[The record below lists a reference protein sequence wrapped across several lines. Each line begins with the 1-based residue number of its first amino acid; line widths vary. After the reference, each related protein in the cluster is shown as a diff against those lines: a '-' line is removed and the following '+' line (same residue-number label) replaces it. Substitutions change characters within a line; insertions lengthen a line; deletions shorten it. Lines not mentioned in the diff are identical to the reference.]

1 MVFIFRYYAHAG
13 EGQKGH
19 VAKPPPPHQL
29 TLMSSWGVSLAPE
42 VTFQLLTLVAVYLDL
57 LLIVSFLFMNHII
70 IHYFKDLL
78 NLN

>member
-1 MVFIFRYYAHAG
+1 MPTLGRGKKAML
-13 EGQKGH
+13 QS
-19 VAKPPPPHQL
+19 PPPPHQL